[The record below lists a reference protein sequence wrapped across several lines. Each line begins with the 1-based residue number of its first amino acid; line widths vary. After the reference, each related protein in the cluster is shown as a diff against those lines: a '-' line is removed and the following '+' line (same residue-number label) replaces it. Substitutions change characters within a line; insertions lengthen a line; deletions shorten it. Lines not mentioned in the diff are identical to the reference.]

1 MGRWQAK
8 VADGLPVTIE
18 PKQKAFHP
26 VETVSLADG
35 MQDIIASRW
44 RGIGLLETMD
54 GHTHIFGRQV
64 LIVADGIDRH
74 RLQTAYPGTM
84 IFDPA
89 EFLDVISDWPETEG
103 VILAKRIFNGE
114 IIGGVENEQHGV
126 NGTA

>member
-1 MGRWQAK
+1 MGFYEMAIKRTPGHQ
-8 VADGLPVTIE
+8 
-18 PKQKAFHP
+18 KQGYRKIGQID
-26 VETVSLADG
+26 LATG
-35 MQDIIASRW
+35 MRQIIAGTW
-44 RGIGLLETMD
+44 EGIGLLETMD

>member
-1 MGRWQAK
+1 MDYLALIEDEQQAITK
-8 VADGLPVTIE
+8 
-18 PKQKAFHP
+18 PKRPAFRE
-26 VETVSLADG
+26 VEQISLADG
-35 MQDIIASRW
+35 MQQIIAGTW
-44 RGIGLLETMD
+44 QGIGLLDTLD
-54 GHTHIFGRQV
+54 GYTHIFGRQV

-114 IIGGVENEQHGV
+114 IIGGIENEQHGV